1 MTPKPEGHMA
11 SQIERRKFLATLGGA
26 AAAWPLMAGAQQ
38 ADRVRRIGV
47 LMGVANDAEGEAR
60 VAAFRQGLQQLGWA
74 EGRNVLVEY
83 RWGGGDPARL
93 KIQAA
98 EVAAMMPDV
107 ILAGGTTALVP
118 MQQATRSILVGGTT
132 ALIPTHKATRSIPI
146 VFVGS
151 ADPVGQGFV
160 ERLPRPGGN
169 MTGFTIFEVS
179 LVGKMLEAL
188 KQIAPVT
195 ARAVLIYSPTN
206 SNAADYWRSLETV
219 APTFA
224 VKPVAAPVRDAD
236 EIERA
241 CAALAGE
248 RNGGLLVPPDA
259 ITTARR
265 ELIIALA
272 ARYRL
277 PAVYPFRF
285 FVTSGGLMSYGP
297 DTLDPYRRAAGYVD
311 RILKGEKPADLPVQA
326 PTKFELV
333 INLKTA
339 NALGLEVPPTLLARA
354 DEVIE

>member
-1 MTPKPEGHMA
+1 
-11 SQIERRKFLATLGGA
+11 
-26 AAAWPLMAGAQQ
+26 
-38 ADRVRRIGV
+38 
-47 LMGVANDAEGEAR
+47 
-60 VAAFRQGLQQLGWA
+60 
-74 EGRNVLVEY
+74 
-83 RWGGGDPARL
+83 
-93 KIQAA
+93 
-98 EVAAMMPDV
+98 
-107 ILAGGTTALVP
+107 
-118 MQQATRSILVGGTT
+118 
-132 ALIPTHKATRSIPI
+132 
-146 VFVGS
+146 
-151 ADPVGQGFV
+151 
-160 ERLPRPGGN
+160 

-188 KQIAPVT
+188 KQIAPGT

-219 APTFA
+219 APTLA

-339 NALGLEVPPTLLARA
+339 KALGLEIPATVLARA

>member
-1 MTPKPEGHMA
+1 M
-11 SQIERRKFLATLGGA
+11 RRREFITLLGGTV
-26 AAAWPLMAGAQQ
+26 AAWPLLAGAQQ

-60 VAAFRQGLQQLGWA
+60 VAAFRQGLQQLGWV

-83 RWGGGDPARL
+83 RWGAGDAARL

-107 ILAGGTTALVP
+107 ILAGGTAALVP
-118 MQQATRSILVGGTT
+118 MQQ
-132 ALIPTHKATRSIPI
+132 ATRSIPI

-160 ERLPRPGGN
+160 ASRPRPGGN

-188 KQIAPVT
+188 KQIAPGT
-195 ARAVLIYSPTN
+195 ARVALIYSPTN

-219 APTFA
+219 APTLA
-224 VKPVAAPVRDAD
+224 LKPVAAPVRDAD

-248 RNGGLLVPPDA
+248 RNGLLVPPDA

-297 DTLDPYRRAAGYVD
+297 DTLDPYRRAASYVD
-311 RILKGEKPADLPVQA
+311 RILKGEKPGDLPVQA
-326 PTKFELV
+326 PAKFELV

-339 NALGLEVPPTLLARA
+339 KTLGLDVPPTLLARA

>member
-1 MTPKPEGHMA
+1 MSGM
-11 SQIERRKFLATLGGA
+11 RRRQFITLLGGTV
-26 AAAWPLMAGAQQ
+26 AAWPLMAEAQR

-60 VAAFRQGLQQLGWA
+60 VAAFRQGLQQLGWV
-74 EGRNVLVEY
+74 EGSNVLVEY

-93 KIQAA
+93 ETQAA
-98 EVAAMMPDV
+98 EMAAMMPDL
-107 ILAGGTTALVP
+107 ILAGGTAALVP
-118 MQQATRSILVGGTT
+118 MQRATR
-132 ALIPTHKATRSIPI
+132 AIPI

-151 ADPVGQGFV
+151 ADPVGRGFV
-160 ERLPRPGGN
+160 ASRLRPGGKT
-169 MTGFTIFEVS
+169 TGFTIFEVS

-188 KQIAPVT
+188 KKIAPGT
-195 ARAVLIYSPTN
+195 ARAVLIYSPT
-206 SNAADYWRSLETV
+206 SPNAADYWRSLETA
-219 APTFA
+219 APTLV
-224 VKPVAAPVRDAD
+224 VKPVGAPVHDAD

-241 CAALAGE
+241 CAAQAGE
-248 RNGGLLVPPDA
+248 RNVGLLVSPDP

-272 ARYRL
+272 AKYRL
-277 PAVYPFRF
+277 PTVYPFRF

-297 DTLDPYRRAAGYVD
+297 DTFDLYRRAAGYVD

-326 PTKFELV
+326 PTKYELV

-339 NALGLEVPPTLLARA
+339 KTLGLDVPPSLLARA

>member
-1 MTPKPEGHMA
+1 MTVIIG
-11 SQIERRKFLATLGGA
+11 RRELLAALGGA
-26 AAAWPLMAGAQQ
+26 AAAWPLATRAQQ
-38 ADRVRRIGV
+38 AERMRRIGV

-60 VAAFRQGLQQLGWA
+60 VAAFRQGLQQLGWV

-83 RWGGGDPARL
+83 RWGGGDPSRL

-98 EVAAMMPDV
+98 EVAVMMSDV
-107 ILAGGTTALVP
+107 ILAGGTAALVP
-118 MQQATRSILVGGTT
+118 MQQ
-132 ALIPTHKATRSIPI
+132 ATRSIPI

-151 ADPVGQGFV
+151 ADPVGRGFV
-160 ERLPRPGGN
+160 ASRLRPGGN

-179 LVGKMLEAL
+179 LIEKMLEAL
-188 KQIAPVT
+188 KQIAPGT

-206 SNAADYWRSLETV
+206 SNAADYWGSLEMV

-241 CAALAGE
+241 CAALSGE
-248 RNGGLLVPPDA
+248 RNDGLLVPPDP
-259 ITTARR
+259 ITTAQR

-297 DTLDPYRRAAGYVD
+297 DTVDPYRRAAGYVD
-311 RILKGEKPADLPVQA
+311 RILKGEKPGELPVQA
-326 PTKFELV
+326 PTKYELV

-339 NALGLEVPPTLLARA
+339 KAIGVTVPPTLLARA

>member
-1 MTPKPEGHMA
+1 MRRREFITLIGGAVAASPFAVRAQADGIKRLTILMSVADDPEG
-11 SQIERRKFLATLGGA
+11 Q
-26 AAAWPLMAGAQQ
+26 
-38 ADRVRRIGV
+38 
-47 LMGVANDAEGEAR
+47 AR

-74 EGRNVLVEY
+74 EGRNVRIEY
-83 RWGGGDPARL
+83 RWGNADAGRL
-93 KIQAA
+93 KAYAA
-98 EVAAMMPDV
+98 EVVTAVPDV
-107 ILAGGTTALVP
+107 
-118 MQQATRSILVGGTT
+118 ILVGGTT
-132 ALIPTHKATRSIPI
+132 ALIPAQKATRTIPI

-151 ADPVGQGFV
+151 ADPVGRGFV
-160 ERLPRPGGN
+160 ASRPRPGGN

-188 KQIAPVT
+188 KQIAPGI
-195 ARAVLIYSPTN
+195 ARVVLIYSPTN

-219 APTFA
+219 APTLA

-339 NALGLEVPPTLLARA
+339 KALGLEIPATVLARA

>member
-1 MTPKPEGHMA
+1 M
-11 SQIERRKFLATLGGA
+11 IYLRRREFITLLGGA
-26 AAAWPLMAGAQQ
+26 AAAWPHMAEAEQ

-60 VAAFRQGLQQLGWA
+60 VAAFRQGLQQLGWV

-107 ILAGGTTALVP
+107 ILAGGTAALVP
-118 MQQATRSILVGGTT
+118 MQQAT
-132 ALIPTHKATRSIPI
+132 HSIPI

-151 ADPVGQGFV
+151 ADPVGRGFV
-160 ERLPRPGGN
+160 ASRPRPGGN
-169 MTGFTIFEVS
+169 ITGFTIFEVS
-179 LVGKMLEAL
+179 VVGKMLEAL
-188 KQIAPVT
+188 KQIAPGT
-195 ARAVLIYSPTN
+195 ARTMLIYSPTN
-206 SNAADYWRSLETV
+206 SNAADYWRSLDTV
-219 APTFA
+219 ASTFP
-224 VKPVAAPVRDAD
+224 VKPVAAPVLDAD

-241 CAALAGE
+241 CAALADE
-248 RNGGLLVPPDA
+248 SNGGLVIPPDSM
-259 ITTARR
+259 TTARR

-297 DTLDPYRRAAGYVD
+297 DTRDPYRRAARYVD
-311 RILKGEKPADLPVQA
+311 RILKSEKPGDLPVQA
-326 PTKFELV
+326 PTKYELV

-339 NALGLEVPPTLLARA
+339 KVLGLEVPPTLLARA